1 MPTLRSRDRVAVA
14 LAAGVAAATLLTGCV
29 GTAQE
34 FVERGVE
41 DTVESATGGQVD
53 LSGELP
59 DDFPDS
65 VPVIDGTIELA
76 GGAEGMDGWVVVLSS
91 AASDPLVDAR
101 TELEAAGFSEDP
113 TLPDT
118 TAGGSVSGNGEFM
131 VILAGEGGTVTYT
144 VAPTP

>member
-1 MPTLRSRDRVAVA
+1 MPTLRPPARVAVA
-14 LAAGVAAATLLTGCV
+14 LAGGIAAATLLTGCV
-29 GTAQE
+29 GPVQDL
-34 FVERGVE
+34 VERGVE
-41 DTVESATGGQVD
+41 DTVESASGGQVD

-65 VPVIDGTIELA
+65 IPVIDGTIELA

-91 AASDPLVDAR
+91 EASDPLAEAR
-101 TELEAAGFSEDP
+101 TALEGAGFGEDP
-113 TLPDT
+113 TLSDT
-118 TAGGSVSGNGEFM
+118 TAGGSVYGNGEFM